1 MRIVLLGKNGQV
13 GHALQRAL
21 LPLGPVC
28 AFGREECDLVD
39 PALLA
44 STLRRVNPQVIVN
57 AAAYTAVDKAESE
70 QDTARRINT
79 DAVAEIAE
87 FARETGALLVHYSTD
102 YVFDGQK
109 RGPYIESDIPH
120 PQNVY
125 GATKLAGEVAII
137 ASGCDALIFRTS
149 WVFSNHGGNF
159 LKTMLR
165 LARDRETLNV
175 VADQHG
181 TPTSAELIADVTLL
195 AIAAQRQGR
204 LNNGVYHMTAAGST
218 SWHGFAKHIIGRARA
233 NGAALKLTPDNI
245 RAISTAEYPTAAQ
258 RPKNSTLSTAA
269 LKHAL
274 GVELPD
280 WTSHAN
286 RAIDQLTKLETP
298 T

>member
-13 GHALQRAL
+13 GHELQRAL
-21 LPLGPVC
+21 LPLGHVA
-28 AFGREECDLVD
+28 AFGREECDLAD
-39 PALLA
+39 PSVLA
-44 STLRRVNPQVIVN
+44 STLRHARPQVVVN

-70 QDTARRINT
+70 RGAARRINA
-79 DAVAEIAE
+79 DAVAEIAK

-109 RGPYIESDIPH
+109 DGPYIEGDAPN
-120 PQNVY
+120 PRNAY
-125 GATKLAGEVAII
+125 GATKLAGEAAIM

-149 WVFSNHGGNF
+149 WVFSAHGGNF

-165 LARDRETLNV
+165 LARDRDTLNV

-195 AIAAQRQGR
+195 AIAALRQGR
-204 LNNGVYHMTAAGST
+204 LENGIYHLTANGST
-218 SWHGFAKHIIGRARA
+218 SWHDFAKYIVGRARA
-233 NGAALKLTPDNI
+233 NGAALRLNPDNI
-245 RAISTAEYPTAAQ
+245 RAIGTADYPTAAQ
-258 RPKNSTLSTAA
+258 RPKNSTLSSAA
-269 LKHAL
+269 LKLAL

-280 WTSHAN
+280 WSSHTD